1 MQWEEYEQVW
11 LISWAGN
18 LQQNTMTVGYV
29 CNTYSA
35 NVDVTDAERH
45 QSCFFF
51 FFFPIGFGNAKSLS
65 YLGEQLILTE
75 LQKNP
80 ALAARGHTCA
90 LL

>member
-1 MQWEEYEQVW
+1 M
-11 LISWAGN
+11 L
-18 LQQNTMTVGYV
+18 
-29 CNTYSA
+29 
-35 NVDVTDAERH
+35 
-45 QSCFFF
+45 FF